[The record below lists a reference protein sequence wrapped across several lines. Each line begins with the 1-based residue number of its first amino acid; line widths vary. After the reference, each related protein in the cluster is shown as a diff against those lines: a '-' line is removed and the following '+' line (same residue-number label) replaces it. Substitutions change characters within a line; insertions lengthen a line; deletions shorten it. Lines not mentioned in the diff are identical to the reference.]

1 MIERKTI
8 KKKMDLFLVEKYISD
23 ELDKPGYSHTEIQR
37 TPLGE
42 KILIYTSKPGLI
54 VGRGGSTIK
63 ELTEVL
69 KKRFKLENPQIEV
82 NEINSPFLDASSV
95 ARSIVH
101 SFDRFGPR
109 RFKLTGYRT
118 LKSIMDAGALGAEI
132 VIAGRGVPSSRSRT
146 WRFSAGYLKKSGDI
160 SENHTERGMGTAHLK
175 SGSIGIKV
183 SILTPDVNL
192 PDKVKIYS
200 EEPIKVEEI
209 TEKVE
214 TKVEEKAEAK
224 VKAATETKTII
235 WSPTK
240 GIKSFQNR
248 PLVIHAIAVATNII
262 KTIFSFLLQFPRF
275 LNSSVIMFLSFS
287 IGFLL
292 SNLADVVMYIH
303 NTKRETPLIGTPTSI
318 QSKKIISTPPTESL
332 RDAKSALGAVPII
345 VAIPPRLAAYATLSI
360 KHVANLFFCATSTC
374 DITAIAIGRI
384 NRVVAVFV
392 IQALMHPVTIMNP
405 KMIFFGF
412 VPTIFRVL
420 NANRL

>member
-63 ELTEVL
+63 ELTETL

-82 NEINSPFLDASSV
+82 NEIESPFLDASSV

-214 TKVEEKAEAK
+214 AKVEAKAEEKKEAKTEEKKEVKVEVKVEEKKETKAETKIEEKKEAKVEAKSEEKKETKVEERAEEK
-224 VKAATETKTII
+224 VEK
-235 WSPTK
+235 
-240 GIKSFQNR
+240 
-248 PLVIHAIAVATNII
+248 
-262 KTIFSFLLQFPRF
+262 
-275 LNSSVIMFLSFS
+275 
-287 IGFLL
+287 
-292 SNLADVVMYIH
+292 
-303 NTKRETPLIGTPTSI
+303 
-318 QSKKIISTPPTESL
+318 
-332 RDAKSALGAVPII
+332 
-345 VAIPPRLAAYATLSI
+345 
-360 KHVANLFFCATSTC
+360 
-374 DITAIAIGRI
+374 
-384 NRVVAVFV
+384 
-392 IQALMHPVTIMNP
+392 
-405 KMIFFGF
+405 
-412 VPTIFRVL
+412 VPTAAEL
-420 NANRL
+420 KEKKTE